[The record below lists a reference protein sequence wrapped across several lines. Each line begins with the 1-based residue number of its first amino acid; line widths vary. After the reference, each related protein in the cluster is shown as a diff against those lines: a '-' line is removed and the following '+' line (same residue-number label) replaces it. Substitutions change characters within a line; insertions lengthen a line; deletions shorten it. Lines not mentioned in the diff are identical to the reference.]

1 MSTDVGNDQK
11 LQLSPSPVL
20 VQDSSAT
27 VTSTMNNDP
36 SPSANRHSTELLFEA
51 PRSPHDHYKSL
62 ENVQDV
68 EGDTLSA
75 DEWLLHEPEQVEH
88 ATTSADG
95 NTSPASYSASQAMS
109 NSPPIVLKS
118 LPTTPNLVTNGHS
131 TQDDED
137 DDEDASKLLISSL
150 RTQLTDLHSQ
160 LEMLNSKLISSYSR
174 ISSLEDDLYLSN
186 TNLDTTQARL
196 KSLEHQR
203 QSHIEALQS
212 GVLVERVAI
221 ATELSRLMERATEE
235 ERMRGEEEGK
245 RKEIERDLFDL
256 SAGLFG
262 QANTMVAE
270 ERIARASAQRRVEE
284 CESQILAQSKQLKE
298 HESTIRVFREER
310 NAFER
315 EVGELHGLLKAV
327 DRNQRGARRLR
338 VGRVP
343 YKEFNAFVEH
353 LRALVPSTPTPPAIS
368 TLITLPF
375 LARLVTEDS

>member
-1 MSTDVGNDQK
+1 MSTDVNDAQK
-11 LQLSPSPVL
+11 LPPVEDSRATMASP
-20 VQDSSAT
+20 
-27 VTSTMNNDP
+27 MNNDP
-36 SPSANRHSTELLFEA
+36 SANRNSTELLFEA
-51 PRSPHDHYKSL
+51 PRTPHDRSISL

-68 EGDTLSA
+68 EGDHLSGE
-75 DEWLLHEPEQVEH
+75 EWVLHEPEQVKRA
-88 ATTSADG
+88 ATSVDDNTNPTS
-95 NTSPASYSASQAMS
+95 SSASQAMS

-118 LPTTPNLVTNGHS
+118 LPSTPNPVTNGHWTYS
-131 TQDDED
+131 TQDDD

-186 TNLDTTQARL
+186 SNLDTTQARL
-196 KSLEHQR
+196 KSLEQQR

-212 GVLVERVAI
+212 GVLVERAAI
-221 ATELSRLMERATEE
+221 ATELSKLMERATEE
-235 ERMRGEEEGK
+235 ERKRGEEEGK
-245 RKEIERDLFDL
+245 RKEIETELFEL

-284 CESQILAQSKQLKE
+284 CEAQIFAQSKQVKE
-298 HESTIRVFREER
+298 LEGTVRVLNEER
-310 NAFER
+310 NGFER
-315 EVGELHGLLKAV
+315 EVGELHGVIKAV
-327 DRNQRGARRLR
+327 GRHRRGDRGVRI
-338 VGRVP
+338 GRVP
-343 YKEFNAFVEH
+343 YKEYIAFVEH
-353 LRALVPSTPTPPAIS
+353 LRALVPSSPTPPAIS

>member
-1 MSTDVGNDQK
+1 MSTDVGNVQK
-11 LQLSPSPVL
+11 LQLSPSPVP
-20 VQDSSAT
+20 VEDSRAT
-27 VTSTMNNDP
+27 VTSTMNA
-36 SPSANRHSTELLFEA
+36 SANRQSTELLFEA

-68 EGDTLSA
+68 DGDTLSA
-75 DEWLLHEPEQVEH
+75 DEWLLHESEQVKH

-131 TQDDED
+131 TQDDD
-137 DDEDASKLLISSL
+137 DDASKLLISSL

-212 GVLVERVAI
+212 GVLVERAAI

-245 RKEIERDLFDL
+245 RKEIERDLFEL

-270 ERIARASAQRRVEE
+270 ERMARASAQRRVEE
-284 CESQILAQSKQLKE
+284 CESQILAQSKQVKE
-298 HESTIRVFREER
+298 LESTVRVFKEER

-343 YKEFNAFVEH
+343 YKEYIAFLEH

>member
-1 MSTDVGNDQK
+1 MLTDVDDAQK
-11 LQLSPSPVL
+11 LQLSPSSVPVQ
-20 VQDSSAT
+20 VASA
-27 VTSTMNNDP
+27 MNNGNGND
-36 SPSANRHSTELLFEA
+36 PSANRHSTELLFEA
-51 PRSPHDHYKSL
+51 PRTPHDHRKSL
-62 ENVQDV
+62 ENVHDV
-68 EGDTLSA
+68 EGDPLSGE
-75 DEWLLHEPEQVEH
+75 EWVLHEQDQVKRP
-88 ATTSADG
+88 TTSVDE
-95 NTSPASYSASQAMS
+95 NTNPASYSPSQAMS

-118 LPTTPNLVTNGHS
+118 LPTTPNPATNGHS
-131 TQDDED
+131 TQED

-186 TNLDTTQARL
+186 NNLDTTKARL
-196 KSLEHQR
+196 KSLEEQR
-203 QSHIEALQS
+203 QGHIEALQS
-212 GVLVERVAI
+212 GVLVERAAI

-245 RKEIERDLFDL
+245 RKEIERDLFEL

-284 CESQILAQSKQLKE
+284 CETQIFAQSKQVKE
-298 HESTIRVFREER
+298 LESTVHVLKEER
-310 NAFER
+310 NGFER
-315 EVGELHGLLKAV
+315 EVGDLQVVIKAV
-327 DRNQRGARRLR
+327 SRNRRGARGLR
-338 VGRVP
+338 AGRVP
-343 YKEFNAFVEH
+343 YKEYIAFVEH
-353 LRALVPSTPTPPAIS
+353 LRALVPSSPTPPAIS

>member
-11 LQLSPSPVL
+11 LQLSPSPVP
-20 VQDSSAT
+20 VEDSRAT
-27 VTSTMNNDP
+27 VTSTMNA
-36 SPSANRHSTELLFEA
+36 SANRQSTELLFEA

-68 EGDTLSA
+68 DGDTLSA
-75 DEWLLHEPEQVEH
+75 DEWLLHESEQVKH

-131 TQDDED
+131 TQDDD
-137 DDEDASKLLISSL
+137 DASKLLISSL

-212 GVLVERVAI
+212 GVLVERAAI

-245 RKEIERDLFDL
+245 RKEIERDLFEL

-270 ERIARASAQRRVEE
+270 ERMARASAQRRVEE
-284 CESQILAQSKQLKE
+284 CESQILAQSKQVKE
-298 HESTIRVFREER
+298 LESTVRVFKEER

-343 YKEFNAFVEH
+343 YKEYIAFLEH